1 MITLTVAIIILL
13 AIAAY
18 FVFTKK
24 STPTPLPSPT
34 PTNLPTETPEPT
46 PVVTPTVTVDPYI
59 SHSIVLRSTGVT
71 GDVVNYG
78 YTVDGSPVNI
88 SHIVTYN
95 ESTYGA
101 NTPIRVAC
109 GYMWWVTGNASWE
122 IGPKCS

>member
-1 MITLTVAIIILL
+1 MITLTIVIILL
-13 AIAAY
+13 ATSAY

-24 STPTPLPSPT
+24 STPTPSPT
-34 PTNLPTETPEPT
+34 PTNLPTATPEPT
-46 PVVTPTVTVDPYI
+46 PVVTPTVTTDPYT

-78 YTVDGSPVNI
+78 YTVDGLPVNI
-88 SHIVTYN
+88 SHVVTYN
-95 ESTYGA
+95 ESIYGA

-122 IGPKCS
+122 IGTKC